1 MEDKIYS
8 FNLSKIQT
16 HKLIMNRIAESE
28 LIINT
33 DGSAYHLNVKPEQVA
48 TTIIT
53 VGDQERV
60 SKITKHFDTVECSV
74 QSREFKTETG
84 MYKGKRISVIS
95 TGIGTDNIDI
105 VMNELDALVNINFET
120 RTIKENITTL
130 DIIRIGTSGAIQT
143 NIPID
148 TFLIS
153 EYAIGLDGMIHSYS
167 CEHILEKEIAIAFT
181 NNVEW
186 DLKRGTPYVVKGNPT
201 LIKKL
206 HSNST
211 LLGFTAT
218 SNGFYGPQG
227 RILRIP
233 VVDESLNTKISNFC
247 YDDLSITN
255 FEMETAAIY
264 AFAKLLGHNA
274 VSMNAMIANRA
285 NGVFSTN
292 HSETIKKLILYTL
305 EKLVA

>member
-1 MEDKIYS
+1 
-8 FNLSKIQT
+8 
-16 HKLIMNRIAESE
+16 MNTIKSSE
-28 LIINT
+28 LIINP
-33 DGSAYHLNVKPEQVA
+33 DGSVYHLNIKPAQVA

-53 VGDQERV
+53 VGDQDRV
-60 SKITKHFDTVECSV
+60 SKITKHFDTVEFSM

-84 MYKGKRISVIS
+84 TYKGKRITVIS

-105 VMNELDALVNINFET
+105 VMNELDALVNIDFET
-120 RTIKENITTL
+120 RTIKDTITSL

-143 NIPID
+143 DIPID

-153 EYAIGLDGMIHSYS
+153 EYAIGLDGMIHAYD
-167 CEHILEKEIAIAFT
+167 CEHILEKGIATAFT
-181 NNVEW
+181 NEVEW
-186 DLKRGTPYVVKGNPT
+186 DLKRGAPYVVKGNT
-201 LIKKL
+201 ALIKKL

-233 VVDESLNTKISNFC
+233 VVDESLNSKIASFSYNE
-247 YDDLSITN
+247 LSITN
-255 FEMETAAIY
+255 FEMETSAIY

-274 VSMNAMIANRA
+274 ASMNAMIANRA
-285 NGVFSTN
+285 NGIFSTD
-292 HSETIKKLILYTL
+292 HAKTIENLIKYTL
-305 EKLVA
+305 EKLVD

>member
-1 MEDKIYS
+1 
-8 FNLSKIQT
+8 
-16 HKLIMNRIAESE
+16 
-28 LIINT
+28 
-33 DGSAYHLNVKPEQVA
+33 
-48 TTIIT
+48 
-53 VGDQERV
+53 V
-60 SKITKHFDTVECSV
+60 SKITKYFDTIECSV

-84 MYKGKRISVIS
+84 TYKGQRISVIS

-105 VMNELDALVNINFET
+105 VMNELDALVNIDFKT
-120 RTIKENITTL
+120 RIIKENITSL

-153 EYAIGLDGMIHSYS
+153 EYAIGLDGMIHSYN
-167 CEHILEKEIAIAFT
+167 CEHILEKEMAIAFT
-181 NNVEW
+181 NNVKW
-186 DLKRGTPYVVKGNPT
+186 DLKRGTPYVVKGNST
-201 LIKKL
+201 LVKKL
-206 HSNST
+206 HSDST

-233 VVDESLNTKISNFC
+233 VADESLNNKISNFS
-247 YDDLSITN
+247 YNSLSVTN

-264 AFAKLLGHNA
+264 AFAKLLGHHA

-292 HSETIKKLILYTL
+292 HGKTIEKLIKYTL
-305 EKLVA
+305 EKIVA